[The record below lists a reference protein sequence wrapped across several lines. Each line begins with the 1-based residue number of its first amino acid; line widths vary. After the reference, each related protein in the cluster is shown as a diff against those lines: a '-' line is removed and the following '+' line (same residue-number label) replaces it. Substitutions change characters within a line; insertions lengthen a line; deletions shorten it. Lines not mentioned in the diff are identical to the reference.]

1 MRYFSVEDLARN
13 NMNVI
18 EVLCNNMPVGVI
30 VFNRKMEMVFS
41 NRKAVLFLK
50 RYKLPEELLTVSGRI
65 FEAIRT
71 LRFKEMFPGEVHIYK
86 KIEGS
91 PNSWTFSFV
100 IYDEGSDPHIG
111 IFIIEEAISR
121 KLDIGKIRQDFRI
134 TRRETDVLRRLLD
147 GLKNLEIAEELDM
160 SEQTVKDH
168 LSNIYMKIGVENRF
182 SLVRYLM
189 NREEY

>member
-1 MRYFSVEDLARN
+1 MRYLSVEDLARN
-13 NMNVI
+13 NMNVL
-18 EVLCNNMPVGVI
+18 EVLCNNMQVGVI

-65 FEAIRT
+65 FEAIRI
-71 LRFKEMFPGEVHIYK
+71 LRFKEMFPGEVHIHK
-86 KIEGS
+86 KIDGS

-147 GLKNLEIAEELDM
+147 GLKNMEIAEELDM

>member
-1 MRYFSVEDLARN
+1 
-13 NMNVI
+13 MNVL
-18 EVLCNNMPVGVI
+18 EVLCDNMPVGVV

-65 FEAIRT
+65 FEAVRT
-71 LRFKEMFPGEVHIYK
+71 LRFKEMFPGEVHIHK

-100 IYDEGSDPHIG
+100 IYDESSDPHIG
-111 IFIIEEAISR
+111 IFIIEESISR

-189 NREEY
+189 NREEH

>member
-1 MRYFSVEDLARN
+1 MRYLSVEDLARN
-13 NMNVI
+13 NMNVL
-18 EVLCNNMPVGVI
+18 EVLCNNMQVGVI

-71 LRFKEMFPGEVHIYK
+71 LRFKEMFPGEVHIHK

-100 IYDEGSDPHIG
+100 IYEGSDPHIG

-121 KLDIGKIRQDFRI
+121 KLDIGKIRQEFRI

-168 LSNIYMKIGVENRF
+168 LSNIYMKLGVENRF